1 MHRNM
6 QHARGG
12 TITLPKKQSPL
23 SHRETADSNETVEER
38 VYQRIRTAIAKR
50 YIGPGRK
57 LVEETLARQLGVSRT
72 PVRAAIRRLV
82 HEGLVQVVP
91 HRGAFVVKPTREEIQ
106 DAFAVRMRL
115 EGMAACLAASNARP
129 EDIAYLSGLIEEE
142 AKLFGNRDINAYFRV
157 NDAIHLKIA
166 QLSGNKTLHEF
177 VSAILS
183 RVNIYLILYDP
194 FMHLELNPSME
205 EHRAIV
211 QMLDR
216 HDGPGAEAAMS
227 AHLESTLAGLELDKA
242 QEYPDD
248 YLVV

>member
-1 MHRNM
+1 MK
-6 QHARGG
+6 
-12 TITLPKKQSPL
+12 LPYAQTPATYP
-23 SHRETADSNETVEER
+23 EPAGSNATQTVEER

-57 LVEETLARQLGVSRT
+57 LVEETLAKQLGVSRT

-91 HRGAFVVKPTREEIQ
+91 HRGAFVVTPTREEIQ
-106 DAFAVRMRL
+106 DAFAVRVQL
-115 EGMAACLAASNARP
+115 EGMAARLAASSATR
-129 EDIAYLSGLIEEE
+129 EDISTLTALIEQE
-142 AKLFGNRDINAYFRV
+142 AKLFGSRDINAYFRV

-166 QLSGNKTLHEF
+166 QLSGNKTLYEF
-177 VSAILS
+177 VNAILS

-211 QMLDR
+211 RKLEE
-216 HDGPGAEAAMS
+216 HDASGAEAAMT
-227 AHLESTLAGLELDKA
+227 AHLQSTLAGLELDKPL
-242 QEYPDD
+242 EYPDD